1 MFNKIESIETFNT
14 HIKILKEAIPS
25 DLSIA
30 ICDMDKFIAYYPG
43 KNLNLHIRVG
53 QALHSEEPLKVALET
68 NRRLE
73 ATVPADFYGFEF
85 IGTATP
91 LHDGQGKVIG
101 GIAVQVRK
109 QSELIAISNTIM
121 GSLTQAT
128 AQIQQITEHSSS
140 LKGTANEL
148 LQQSTQAQQNVAQ
161 TSQIL
166 TLMKRMADQT
176 NLLGLNAAIEAA
188 RAGESGRGFEVVATE
203 IRKFSKETI
212 DATQQIRETMEQI
225 NIATKKMAESIA
237 KVAEIGNGQTEQVS
251 QVSDVIKTIQEMSAQ
266 LNDYASKL

>member
-30 ICDMDKFIAYYPG
+30 ICDMEKFIAYYPG
-43 KNLNLHIRVG
+43 ENLNLHIRVG

-128 AQIQQITEHSSS
+128 AQIQQIT
-140 LKGTANEL
+140 
-148 LQQSTQAQQNVAQ
+148 
-161 TSQIL
+161 
-166 TLMKRMADQT
+166 
-176 NLLGLNAAIEAA
+176 
-188 RAGESGRGFEVVATE
+188 
-203 IRKFSKETI
+203 
-212 DATQQIRETMEQI
+212 
-225 NIATKKMAESIA
+225 
-237 KVAEIGNGQTEQVS
+237 
-251 QVSDVIKTIQEMSAQ
+251 
-266 LNDYASKL
+266 

>member
-1 MFNKIESIETFNT
+1 MFNKIESIEAFSKSV
-14 HIKILKEAIPS
+14 KIVKDAIPS

-30 ICDMDKFIAYYPG
+30 ICDTEKFIAYYPG
-43 KNLNLHIRVG
+43 KSLNLHIRVG
-53 QALHSEEPLKVALET
+53 QSLNPEEPLQIALKT

-91 LHDGQGKVIG
+91 IHDTQGKTIG
-101 GIAVQVRK
+101 GIAVQARK

-128 AQIQQITEHSSS
+128 GQIQQITEYSTS
-140 LKGTANEL
+140 LTGVANEL
-148 LQQSTQAQQNVAQ
+148 LQQSVQSQQNVEQ

-188 RAGESGRGFEVVATE
+188 RAGESGKGFEVVATE

-212 DATQQIRETMEQI
+212 DSTQQIRDTMERI
-225 NIATKKMAESIA
+225 NMATKKMAESIA
-237 KVAEIGNGQTEQVS
+237 QVATIGNGQTELVN
-251 QVSDVIKTIQEMSAQ
+251 QVSDYIKTIHDMSTQ
-266 LNDYASKL
+266 LNDYANKL